1 MFLLCEVARCCFH
14 CRFGG
19 NDTKGGEAVRLNV
32 TVQLCNCSG
41 SDHGQCVW
49 DELQDGYSQND
60 TFQIVSCNCTETHY
74 EG

>member
-1 MFLLCEVARCCFH
+1 M
-14 CRFGG
+14 
-19 NDTKGGEAVRLNV
+19 NI

-60 TFQIVSCNCTETHY
+60 IFQIVSCDCAETHY